1 LGLTYWSHSK
11 GKNNMSLSSKIEWT
25 EATWN
30 PVTGCTKISEGC
42 KYCYA
47 EKLAL
52 RLKAMNNPRYINGF
66 DITLHDDALGDPLKW
81 HKPKRIFVNSMSDL
95 FHEKIP
101 ISFIEKV
108 FKIIRIS
115 NQHIFQ
121 ILTKRSKRLL
131 ELAPLLNWPDNLWMG
146 VTVEME
152 EFTYRISHLKQT
164 PAKVKF
170 ISFEPLLNNINMLD
184 LREIDWVIVG
194 GESGPKSR
202 TMEKEWVTN
211 IKDHAINN
219 DVAFFFKQ
227 WGGKNKK
234 KAGRLLDGKTWSQTP
249 QLRIGLF

>member
-1 LGLTYWSHSK
+1 
-11 GKNNMSLSSKIEWT
+11 MSIASKIEWT

-42 KYCYA
+42 RYCYA

-52 RLKAMNNPRYINGF
+52 RLKAMKNPRYLNGF
-66 DITLHDDALGDPLKW
+66 DITFHDDVLGEPLKW
-81 HKPKRIFVNSMSDL
+81 HRPKMIFVNSMSDL
-95 FHEKIP
+95 FHDRVP

-108 FKIIRIS
+108 FGIIRIA
-115 NQHIFQ
+115 NHHNFQ
-121 ILTKRSKRLL
+121 ILTKRSERLL
-131 ELAPLLNWPDNLWMG
+131 EIAPLLKWPDNLWMG

-170 ISFEPLLNNINMLD
+170 ISFEPLLNNISKLD
-184 LREIDWVIVG
+184 IKGIDWAIVG

-202 TMEKEWVTN
+202 IMEREWVIN
-211 IKDHAINN
+211 IKDHCLNN

-249 QLRIGLF
+249 QYRIGLF

>member
-1 LGLTYWSHSK
+1 
-11 GKNNMSLSSKIEWT
+11 MSISSKIEWT

-30 PVTGCTKISEGC
+30 PVTGCTKVSEGC
-42 KYCYA
+42 RYCYA

-52 RLKAMNNPRYINGF
+52 RLKAMNNPRYFNGF
-66 DITLHDDALGDPLKW
+66 DITLHDDVLGEPLKW

-101 ISFIEKV
+101 ISFIERV
-108 FKIIRIS
+108 FKIIKIS

-121 ILTKRSKRLL
+121 ILTKRSERLL

-152 EFTYRISHLKQT
+152 EFNYRISHLQQT

-170 ISFEPLLNNINMLD
+170 ISFEPLLNNINELD
-184 LREIDWVIVG
+184 IKGIDWAIVG

-202 TMEKEWVTN
+202 IMEREWVIN
-211 IKDHAINN
+211 IKDHCLNN

-249 QLRIGLF
+249 QSRIGLF

>member
-1 LGLTYWSHSK
+1 
-11 GKNNMSLSSKIEWT
+11 MSLSSKIEWT

-30 PVTGCTKISEGC
+30 PVTGCTKVSEGC
-42 KYCYA
+42 RYCYA

-52 RLKAMNNPRYINGF
+52 RLKAMNNPRYLNGF
-66 DITLHDDALGDPLKW
+66 DIVLHDDALREPLKW
-81 HKPKRIFVNSMSDL
+81 HKSKMIFVNSMSDL

-101 ISFIEKV
+101 ITFIEKV

-115 NQHIFQ
+115 NHHIFQ
-121 ILTKRSKRLL
+121 ILTKRSERLM

-152 EFTYRISHLKQT
+152 ELTYRISHLKKT

-170 ISFEPLLNNINMLD
+170 ISFEPLLNNIETLD
-184 LREIDWVIVG
+184 LKGIDWVIVG

-202 TMEKEWVTN
+202 IMEKEWVVN
-211 IKDHAINN
+211 IKDRALND

-234 KAGRLLDGKTWSQTP
+234 KAGRLLDGKTWSQIP
-249 QLRIGLF
+249 QFKVGLF

>member
-1 LGLTYWSHSK
+1 
-11 GKNNMSLSSKIEWT
+11 MSLSSKIEWT

-42 KYCYA
+42 RYCYA

-52 RLKAMNNPRYINGF
+52 RLKAMNNPRYLNGF
-66 DITLHDDALGDPLKW
+66 DITLHYDVLGEPLKW
-81 HKPKRIFVNSMSDL
+81 HKPKMIFVNSMSDL
-95 FHEKIP
+95 FHDRVP

-108 FKIIRIS
+108 FGIIRIA
-115 NQHIFQ
+115 NHHNFQ
-121 ILTKRSKRLL
+121 ILTKRSERLL
-131 ELAPLLNWPDNLWMG
+131 QIAPFLKWPDNLWMG

-170 ISFEPLLNNINMLD
+170 ISFEPLLSNINNID
-184 LREIDWVIVG
+184 LKGIDWVIVG

-202 TMEKEWVTN
+202 IMEKEWVIN
-211 IKDHAINN
+211 IKDHAFNN

-249 QLRIGLF
+249 QYRIGLF

>member
-1 LGLTYWSHSK
+1 
-11 GKNNMSLSSKIEWT
+11 MSLSSKIEWT

-42 KYCYA
+42 RYCYA

-121 ILTKRSKRLL
+121 ILTKRSERLL

-170 ISFEPLLNNINMLD
+170 ISFEPLLNNIMGVFN
-184 LREIDWVIVG
+184 
-194 GESGPKSR
+194 
-202 TMEKEWVTN
+202 
-211 IKDHAINN
+211 
-219 DVAFFFKQ
+219 
-227 WGGKNKK
+227 
-234 KAGRLLDGKTWSQTP
+234 
-249 QLRIGLF
+249 

>member
-1 LGLTYWSHSK
+1 
-11 GKNNMSLSSKIEWT
+11 MSLSSKIEWT

-42 KYCYA
+42 RYCYA

-101 ISFIEKV
+101 ITFIEKV

-121 ILTKRSKRLL
+121 ILTKRSERLL

-152 EFTYRISHLKQT
+152 EFAYRISHLKQT

-170 ISFEPLLNNINMLD
+170 ISFEPLLNNINRPD

-202 TMEKEWVTN
+202 IMEKEWVTN
-211 IKDHAINN
+211 IKDYALNN

-249 QLRIGLF
+249 QLRTGLF

>member
-1 LGLTYWSHSK
+1 
-11 GKNNMSLSSKIEWT
+11 MSFSSKIEWT

-42 KYCYA
+42 RYCYA

-52 RLKAMNNPRYINGF
+52 RLKAMKNPRYLNGF
-66 DITLHDDALGDPLKW
+66 DVTLHYDKLDEPLKW
-81 HKPKRIFVNSMSDL
+81 HRPKMIFVNSMSDL
-95 FHEKIP
+95 FHERVP
-101 ISFIEKV
+101 ISFIEKA
-108 FKIIRIS
+108 FEIMRIAS
-115 NQHIFQ
+115 HHKFQ
-121 ILTKRSKRLL
+121 ILTKRSERLL
-131 ELAPLLNWPDNLWMG
+131 EIAPLLKWPDNVWMG

-170 ISFEPLLNNINMLD
+170 ISFEPLLNNISKLNLK
-184 LREIDWVIVG
+184 EIDWVIVG
-194 GESGPKSR
+194 GESGPESR
-202 TMEKEWVTN
+202 IMEKEWVIN
-211 IKDHAINN
+211 IKDHALNN

-249 QLRIGLF
+249 QFRIGLF

>member
-1 LGLTYWSHSK
+1 
-11 GKNNMSLSSKIEWT
+11 MSISSKIEWT

-42 KYCYA
+42 RYCYA

-121 ILTKRSKRLL
+121 ILTKRSDRLL
-131 ELAPLLNWPDNLWMG
+131 ELAPLLNWPENLWMG

-152 EFTYRISHLKQT
+152 ELTYRISHLKQT

-170 ISFEPLLNNINMLD
+170 ISFEPLLNNIDRLD
-184 LREIDWVIVG
+184 LRGIDWVIVG
-194 GESGPKSR
+194 GESGPESR
-202 TMEKEWVTN
+202 IMEKEWVTN
-211 IKDHAINN
+211 IKNHALKN

>member
-1 LGLTYWSHSK
+1 
-11 GKNNMSLSSKIEWT
+11 MSLSSKIEWT

-42 KYCYA
+42 RYCYA

-52 RLKAMNNPRYINGF
+52 RLKAMNNPRYLNGF
-66 DITLHDDALGDPLKW
+66 DITLHDDVLGEPLKW

-101 ISFIEKV
+101 FSFVERV
-108 FKIIRIS
+108 FKIIKIS

-121 ILTKRSKRLL
+121 ILTKRSERLL

-152 EFTYRISHLKQT
+152 QFTYRISHLKRT

-170 ISFEPLLNNINMLD
+170 ISFEPLLNNISQLD
-184 LREIDWVIVG
+184 LKEIDWVIVG

-202 TMEKEWVTN
+202 IMEKEWVTN
-211 IKDHAINN
+211 IKDHALKNN
-219 DVAFFFKQ
+219 VAFFFKQ

>member
-1 LGLTYWSHSK
+1 
-11 GKNNMSLSSKIEWT
+11 MSIASKIEWT

-42 KYCYA
+42 RYCYA

-52 RLKAMNNPRYINGF
+52 RLKAMNNPRYLNGF
-66 DITLHDDALGDPLKW
+66 DITFHDDVLGAPLKW
-81 HKPKRIFVNSMSDL
+81 HRPKMIFVNSMSDL

-101 ISFIEKV
+101 ISFIENV

-115 NQHIFQ
+115 NHHIFQ
-121 ILTKRSKRLL
+121 ILTKRSERLL
-131 ELAPLLNWPDNLWMG
+131 ELAPLLKWPDNLWMG
-146 VTVEME
+146 VTVESE

-170 ISFEPLLNNINMLD
+170 ISFEPLLGNISD
-184 LREIDWVIVG
+184 LSLKGIDWVIVG

-202 TMEKEWVTN
+202 IMEKEWVIN
-211 IKDHAINN
+211 IKDHALNN

-249 QLRIGLF
+249 QSRIGLF

>member
-1 LGLTYWSHSK
+1 
-11 GKNNMSLSSKIEWT
+11 MSLSSKIEWT

-42 KYCYA
+42 RHCYA

-52 RLKAMNNPRYINGF
+52 RLKAMKNPRYFNGF
-66 DITLHDDALGDPLKW
+66 DVTLHYDVLGNPLKW
-81 HKPKRIFVNSMSDL
+81 NIPKMIFVNSMSDL
-95 FHEKIP
+95 FHDSVP
-101 ISFIEKV
+101 VSFIEKV
-108 FKIIRIS
+108 FEIIRIA
-115 NQHIFQ
+115 NHHDFQ
-121 ILTKRSKRLL
+121 ILTKRSERLL
-131 ELAPLLNWPDNLWMG
+131 QIAPFLKWPDNLWMG

-152 EFTYRISHLKQT
+152 EFTYRIAHLKKT

-170 ISFEPLLNNINMLD
+170 ISFEPLLNNINTLD
-184 LREIDWVIVG
+184 LKGIDWVIVG

-202 TMEKEWVTN
+202 VMKKEWLIN
-211 IKDHAINN
+211 IKDHALNN

-249 QLRIGLF
+249 QPRIGLF